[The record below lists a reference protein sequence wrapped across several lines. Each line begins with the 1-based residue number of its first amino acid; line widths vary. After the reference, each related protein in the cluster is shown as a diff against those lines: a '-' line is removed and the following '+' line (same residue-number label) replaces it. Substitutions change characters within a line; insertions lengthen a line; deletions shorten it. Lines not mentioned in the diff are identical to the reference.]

1 MTICF
6 RKSVVLYCFVCI
18 NVDNMDLF
26 RFFKKHEKTS
36 EDIYN
41 EGQHHAHVLH
51 DYDTAFKLYTQAA
64 DMGLKEAKYDLAVL
78 YASGNGTP
86 KNLKR
91 AAEILKPLADGNM
104 PEAEEFLAV
113 LYLKGE
119 GVEKDYEMALRYFKK
134 GIVLENPEAL
144 LCAGICL
151 ANMKPMDDD
160 KVGKII
166 RYWTKAANLGDV
178 NAKVNLGLL
187 YYDGNIVSQ
196 DYKEAFKWFT
206 EAAEAGN
213 IVGIFQAGL
222 CYQKGRGVEKDI
234 EKAIEYYKKGMEH
247 GDVQCA
253 HNLGSIYL
261 DRKDLKEAY
270 NCYRIGANK
279 GYKPSAEMCDRILA
293 FVHKQNAS
301 GNVS

>member
-1 MTICF
+1 MGIS
-6 RKSVVLYCFVCI
+6 RVL
-18 NVDNMDLF
+18 DLF
-26 RFFKKHEKTS
+26 PTGFLKKHEKTS
-36 EDIYN
+36 EEIYH

-51 DYDTAFKLYTQAA
+51 DYDAAFKLYTQAA

-104 PEAEEFLAV
+104 PEAEEFLAMM
-113 LYLKGE
+113 YYNGD
-119 GVEKDYEMALRYFKK
+119 GVERDLQKALLYFQK
-134 GIVLENPEAL
+134 GIVLENTEAL
-144 LCAGICL
+144 LYAGLCL
-151 ANMKPMDDD
+151 ANSGQVDGEKA
-160 KVGKII
+160 GKIVC
-166 RYWTKAANLGDV
+166 YWTKAAKLGEV
-178 NAKVNLGLL
+178 VAKVNLGLL
-187 YYDGNIVSQ
+187 YYDGKIVPQ
-196 DYKEAFKWFT
+196 NHEEAFKWFA

-213 IVGIFQAGL
+213 IAGIFQTGL
-222 CYQKGRGVEKDI
+222 CYHKGKGVEKDI

-247 GDVQCA
+247 GNVQCA

-279 GYKPSAEMCDRILA
+279 GYKPSAEMCDKILQY
-293 FVHKQNAS
+293 VDSCNINKDE
-301 GNVS
+301 

>member
-1 MTICF
+1 MRYF
-6 RKSVVLYCFVCI
+6 NR
-18 NVDNMDLF
+18 MDLF
-26 RFFKKHEKTS
+26 GFLKKHEKTS
-36 EDIYN
+36 EEIYH
-41 EGQHHAHVLH
+41 EGQYYAHVLH
-51 DYDTAFKLYTQAA
+51 DYDSAFKLYTQAA
-64 DMGLKEAKYDLAVL
+64 DMGLNEAKYDLAVL

-119 GVEKDYEMALRYFKK
+119 GVEKDYEMALKYFRK
-134 GIVLENPEAL
+134 GIVFENPEAL

-178 NAKVNLGLL
+178 NAKINLGLL
-187 YYDGNIVSQ
+187 YYDGKIVTQ
-196 DYKEAFKWFT
+196 DYKEAFRWFKDV
-206 EAAEAGN
+206 AEAN
-213 IVGIFQAGL
+213 HPAGIFQV
-222 CYQKGRGVEKDI
+222 GRSYEQGYGVEKDVK
-234 EKAIEYYKKGMEH
+234 KAETYYRKGAEL
-247 GDVQCA
+247 GDVYCA
-253 HNLGSIYL
+253 HNLGMMLASRNEL
-261 DRKDLKEAY
+261 REA
-270 NCYRIGANK
+270 CDVFKIAGDKGFQPSVDMINK
-279 GYKPSAEMCDRILA
+279 ILA